1 MFARARAVVEFT
13 GAHERPGHVLRVPM
27 EADFG
32 SDRERT
38 AAADS
43 TGAGAVAI
51 ARDSADTVRRL
62 DADESGALLA
72 RTPLHVVQRALRRLL
87 RRQP

>member
-43 TGAGAVAI
+43 TGAGAVA
-51 ARDSADTVRRL
+51 RDSANTVRRL
-62 DADESGALLA
+62 DADESRALLA